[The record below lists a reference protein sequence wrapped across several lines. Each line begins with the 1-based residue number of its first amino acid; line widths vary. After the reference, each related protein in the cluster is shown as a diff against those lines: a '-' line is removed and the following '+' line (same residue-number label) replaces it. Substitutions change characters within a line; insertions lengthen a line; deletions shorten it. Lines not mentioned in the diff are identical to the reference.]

1 LYLLISITKI
11 EILSDIPYINFYYFR
26 CDFHILSDFGSIIT
40 TMTAF
45 LEKIGLKDDESF
57 VIGIFQDNMENSTW
71 HYHNN
76 FEISFILEGSGKRIV
91 GDSIEEFQPG
101 DLVFIGRNLPHVWI
115 ADKETRAPTNRTL
128 EMVFLQFST
137 DVVSPQLLML
147 PEFKF
152 IAKAM
157 ALSERGIQ
165 IVGQTL
171 NEVSELMLQLPYL
184 KSFDRMLHFFKLM
197 DIIGRSRTNIQLAS
211 KEYLK
216 MRFTTGNKRI
226 ALIHEYL
233 MNNYREQVDLSQLA
247 GLVNMAEGSLCRFF
261 RTNMGMTVFEY
272 LNQLKVELACK
283 LLMDKDLSILEVCLD
298 SGFNNLSHFNKQFK
312 KINGLPPSEYRDRFK
327 GLN

>member
-1 LYLLISITKI
+1 MAASY
-11 EILSDIPYINFYYFR
+11 
-26 CDFHILSDFGSIIT
+26 
-40 TMTAF
+40 
-45 LEKIGLKDDESF
+45 EKIGIKDDESF
-57 VIGIFQDNMENSTW
+57 VIGIFQDNMEKSTW

-91 GDSIEEFQPG
+91 ADSIEEFQPG

-115 ADKETRAPTNRTL
+115 ADKETRTHSSRTL
-128 EMVFLQFST
+128 EMVFLQFNSE
-137 DVVSPQLLML
+137 VVSPQLLML

-152 IAKAM
+152 IARAM
-157 ALSERGIQ
+157 VLSERGIQ

-197 DIIGRSRTNIQLAS
+197 DIIGRSETNIQLAS
-211 KEYLK
+211 REYLK

-226 ALIHEYL
+226 AVIHEFL
-233 MNNYREQVDLSQLA
+233 MNNYREQIDLKRLA
-247 GLVNMAEGSLCRFF
+247 ELVNMAEGSLCRFF
-261 RTNMGMTVFEY
+261 RTNMGKTIFEY

-283 LLMDKDLSILEVCLD
+283 MLMDKDLNIFEVCLD

-312 KINGLPPSEYRDRFK
+312 KIHGLPPSEYRHRFK